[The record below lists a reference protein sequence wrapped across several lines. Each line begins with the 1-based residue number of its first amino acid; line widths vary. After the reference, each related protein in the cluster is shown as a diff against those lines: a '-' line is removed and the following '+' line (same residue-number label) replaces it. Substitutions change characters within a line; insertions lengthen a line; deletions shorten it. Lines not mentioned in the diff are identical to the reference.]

1 MSTSHV
7 HRLWGLLIFVL
18 CRIFFCACIMVRTKL
33 QGVSA
38 KNLFRKSKLQ
48 GKLDNLFKRSFFKL
62 FLTQW
67 SKNQIIFQGGAGP
80 KFDKFPSETYLVM
93 AKYQKLAK
101 SVEGNWGF
109 WFNFDFKNLRLLFGG
124 FILRFIQMAFW
135 NHWYHFS
142 LLF

>member
-7 HRLWGLLIFVL
+7 HRLCGLLIFVL

-62 FLTQW
+62 FVTFKVVDSRLFEIL
-67 SKNQIIFQGGAGP
+67 SKSMSGKWAKNPILLAYNQ
-80 KFDKFPSETYLVM
+80 
-93 AKYQKLAK
+93 
-101 SVEGNWGF
+101 
-109 WFNFDFKNLRLLFGG
+109 
-124 FILRFIQMAFW
+124 
-135 NHWYHFS
+135 
-142 LLF
+142 